1 MCWINGEEIWCLYI
15 GDSFFVVPFYPSPKR
30 SNLDGNKKGFLGCPW
45 FLISTYFYDV
55 SDYYMLLNIKR
66 TKNWIPNPFTPTYC
80 CWNIAIAD
88 QKRVTNQ
95 MDELLNLVP
104 LKGNKFNHKK
114 EKERREGEW
123 PEDIINT
130 SAQTV
135 AIAIFHRVQLTRQF
149 NPTLQFNTFFVS
161 KQTATPSLLHFTTFH
176 LLFQTTLYFSNHLH
190 KFAHSLDTP
199 GDSLVRYVL

>member
-1 MCWINGEEIWCLYI
+1 
-15 GDSFFVVPFYPSPKR
+15 
-30 SNLDGNKKGFLGCPW
+30 
-45 FLISTYFYDV
+45 
-55 SDYYMLLNIKR
+55 
-66 TKNWIPNPFTPTYC
+66 
-80 CWNIAIAD
+80 
-88 QKRVTNQ
+88 

-149 NPTLQFNTFFVS
+149 NPTLQLNTFFLS

-199 GDSLVRYVL
+199 GASLVRYVLWCWLLKGPMNILHFTQFESFAGIFVLICISHKINHFFYSPSLTSKPGGRLTLIFYSHVICMAMMAIS